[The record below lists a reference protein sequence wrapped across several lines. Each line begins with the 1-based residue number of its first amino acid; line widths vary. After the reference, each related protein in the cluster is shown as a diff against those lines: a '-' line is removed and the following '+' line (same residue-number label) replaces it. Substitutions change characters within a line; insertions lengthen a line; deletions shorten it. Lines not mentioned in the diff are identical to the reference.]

1 MKKIMAVDKKARIL
15 NVVALIAAAA
25 LLSCKGAAGD
35 PPPPENS
42 TPEAAVE
49 LVNASGRAGV
59 CKDIA
64 ARLGLGV
71 TGEIKNHRNGDG
83 RLDYTLAETTILCDD
98 RLRAQ
103 AEALRDKLGFGR
115 IVGAPGSEVVEVR
128 VGWDAPEPAFAEAP
142 SDGVLVSKSET
153 TLYFYEGG
161 KITHIWPCAIG
172 KPESPTPAGRYNV
185 TVTMEKP
192 TWYWQGKAIPPG
204 PENGL
209 GDWFIGINKKGYGIH
224 GTNEPPSI
232 GTAASHGCVRMYNED
247 AGALVKLVSPG
258 TPVVIIE

>member
-1 MKKIMAVDKKARIL
+1 MTVDKKTRIF
-15 NVVALIAAAA
+15 NVAVLVVAAA
-25 LLSCKGAAGD
+25 LVSCKGAAED
-35 PPPPENS
+35 PRPAEHNA
-42 TPEAAVE
+42 PEAAITI
-49 LVNASGRAGV
+49 VNASGRAGV

-64 ARLGLGV
+64 ARLGAEIA
-71 TGEIKNHRNGDG
+71 GEIKNYQNGEG
-83 RLDYTLAETTILCDD
+83 RLDYSLTETTILYDD
-98 RLRAQ
+98 RFRSQ
-103 AEALRDKLGFGR
+103 AEALRDELGFGH
-115 IVGAPGSEVVEVR
+115 IAAAPGSEVIEVL
-128 VGWDAPEPAFAEAP
+128 VGRDAPEPAFAEAP
-142 SDGVLVSKSET
+142 VDGVLVSKSEI
-153 TLYFYEGG
+153 TLYFFEDG

-172 KPESPTPAGRYNV
+172 KPESPTPAGRYKV

-232 GTAASHGCVRMYNED
+232 GGAVSHGCVRMYNED

-258 TPVVIIE
+258 TPVVIVE

>member
-1 MKKIMAVDKKARIL
+1 MTADKKTRIF
-15 NVVALIAAAA
+15 NVAALIVAAA
-25 LLSCKGAAGD
+25 LVSCKGAAED
-35 PPPPENS
+35 PQPPENNV
-42 TPEAAVE
+42 PEAAVE
-49 LVNASGRAGV
+49 VVNASGRAGV

-64 ARLGLGV
+64 ARIGAKV
-71 TGEIKNHRNGDG
+71 SADVKNHRTAEG
-83 RLDYTLAETTILCDD
+83 RLDYSLAETAILYDD
-98 RLRAQ
+98 RFRTQ
-103 AEALRDKLGFGR
+103 AEALRDELGFGR
-115 IVGAPGSEVVEVR
+115 LVAAPGSEVIEVL
-128 VGWDAPEPAFAEAP
+128 VGWDAPEPEFAEAP
-142 SDGVLVSKSET
+142 SDGVLVSKSEI
-153 TLYFYEGG
+153 TLYFFEDG

-172 KPESPTPAGRYNV
+172 KPESPTPAGRYKV

-232 GTAASHGCVRMYNED
+232 GGAVSHGCVRMYNED

-258 TPVVIIE
+258 TPVVIVE